1 MLLGEG
7 TWVPRKKEA
16 ETYTR
21 FLGRPCFPPPTHN
34 EAEEPFL
41 SESRLEV
48 FLFDALLSSG
58 LLIAVRI
65 SYFVVARAEL
75 KPSTHR
81 NSRSTNSE
89 LPYSGVSDMVIAVT
103 NTITR

>member
-1 MLLGEG
+1 MNRGSLFLRVEGGLRLKGEYSAFLNMLFICSHQNVWFYASSLSPRRVLWLCMLVGVG

-48 FLFDALLSSG
+48 FRPTLHFS
-58 LLIAVRI
+58 
-65 SYFVVARAEL
+65 
-75 KPSTHR
+75 K
-81 NSRSTNSE
+81 
-89 LPYSGVSDMVIAVT
+89 
-103 NTITR
+103 